1 MSDISSLDALG
12 SSTGSAAS
20 AGVSDAGSAD
30 RFLKLLVT
38 QLQNQDP
45 LNPMDNAEITSQ
57 MAQINTVSGIE
68 RLNTGLQGLTAQVVQ
83 MQALQGAALV
93 GRDVTVAG
101 DRLAAVAGGGQHWR
115 HPFGAQAVG
124 VGLDH
129 PGALGAAQAVAQ
141 QAPVGGH
148 RVQVEILNAAGVVVD
163 TLDLGALGS
172 GRHGFAWDGEGAE
185 ALSGHRFRVSASQGA
200 SEVTATPLMLD
211 HVRAVGIDGAA
222 GLTLDLQHSGQVAWG
237 DVVAMN

>member
-83 MQALQGAALV
+83 MQALQSAALV

-101 DRLAAVAGGGQHWR
+101 DRLAAVDG
-115 HPFGAQAVG
+115 GAQGGFALAVPA
-124 VGLDH
+124 D
-129 PGALGAAQAVAQ
+129 
-141 QAPVGGH
+141 